1 MCGEG
6 LKVRTAL
13 VSVYD
18 KEGIVDFCRT
28 LHQVGVEIISSGGT
42 AEALKKARIPVK
54 EISEITGFPEMLDGR
69 VKTLHPIIHAGI
81 LARRTKEH
89 LQQLENNNIKPI
101 DLVVVN
107 LYPFKETLQKTKN
120 FYEIIEK
127 IDIGGPSLVR
137 GAAKNHEY
145 VAVVVSPKQ
154 YDKVRNELIQNNA
167 ELSRNTLRELAM
179 EAFAETAAYDAL
191 ISQYFLAKFSLER
204 MPIKF
209 TPTFE
214 KMYDCRY
221 GENYQQK
228 ASFYKEPFAI
238 ETVVAAARQL
248 NGKELSFNNIFDANA
263 AIELVREFK
272 EPAAAIIKHTNPC
285 GVAVAAGIDKAF
297 ADAFACDK
305 LSAFGGIIALN
316 RPCDIKAAKQIISFF
331 NEVVIAPAYDEKAF
345 QELSK
350 KKNLRVLELKGIGAV
365 AGKKGLDFK
374 KVAGGLL
381 LQEKDS
387 ATLAKNSLKIVTKKH
402 PNEHEMKSLE
412 FAWVVAKHVK
422 SNAIVLAKGTR
433 TTGIGAGQTSR
444 VDAVKIAIEKARKN
458 AKGSVMASD
467 AFFPFKDSVS
477 IAAKAGITAIIQ
489 PGGSLKDADI
499 IKEADKKKIAM
510 VFTGIRHFKH

>member
-1 MCGEG
+1 V
-6 LKVRTAL
+6 LRVRRAL

-18 KEGIVDFCRT
+18 KEGIVEFCKT
-28 LHQVGVEIISSGGT
+28 LHQLGVEIISSGGT
-42 AEALKKARIPVK
+42 AEALRKARVPVK

-69 VKTLHPIIHAGI
+69 VKTLQPAIHAGI
-81 LARRTKEH
+81 LARRTPEH
-89 LQQLENNNIKPI
+89 LQQLEKNNFKPI

-107 LYPFKETLQKTKN
+107 LYPFKETLEKTKN
-120 FYEIIEK
+120 YDEIIEK

-154 YDKVRNELIQNNA
+154 YEKVRSELIQNNA
-167 ELSRNTLRELAM
+167 ELGKETLRQLASD
-179 EAFAETAAYDAL
+179 AFAETAAYDAL
-191 ISQYFLAKFSLER
+191 ISQYFLGKFLLER
-204 MPIKF
+204 MPEKF

-228 ASFYKEPFAI
+228 ASFYKEPFPTEEGVSSAK
-238 ETVVAAARQL
+238 QL

-263 AIELVREFK
+263 AIGLVKEFG
-272 EPAAAIIKHTNPC
+272 EPTAVIIKHTNPC
-285 GVAVAAGIDKAF
+285 GVAVAATISQAF

-316 RPCDIKAAKQIISFF
+316 RTCDLKTAKLITSFF
-331 NEVVIAPAYDEKAF
+331 NEVVIAPNYDEEAT
-345 QELSK
+345 QELVK
-350 KKNLRVLELKGIGAV
+350 KKNLRVLELRGLSTNIEE
-365 AGKKGLDFK
+365 KGLDFK

-387 ATLAKNSLKIVTKKH
+387 TTLDRSSLKTVTKRQPDKGQ
-402 PNEHEMKSLE
+402 MQSLE
-412 FAWVVAKHVK
+412 FAWIVAKHVK

-444 VDAVKIAIEKARKN
+444 VDAVKIAIEKARKS

-489 PGGSLKDADI
+489 PGGSLKDEAV
-499 IKEADKKKIAM
+499 IKEADKKKIVM
-510 VFTGIRHFKH
+510 LFTGIRHFKH

>member
-1 MCGEG
+1 
-6 LKVRTAL
+6 LKVRRAL

-18 KEGIVDFCRT
+18 KAGIVEFCKT
-28 LHQVGVEIISSGGT
+28 LHQLGVEIISSGGT
-42 AEALKKARIPVK
+42 AETLRKARVPVR

-69 VKTLHPIIHAGI
+69 VKTLQPAIHAGI
-81 LARRTKEH
+81 LARRTPEH
-89 LQQLENNNIKPI
+89 LQQLEKNNFRPI

-107 LYPFKETLQKTKN
+107 LYPFKETLGKTKN
-120 FYEIIEK
+120 FEEIIEQ
-127 IDIGGPSLVR
+127 IDVGGPSLVR
-137 GAAKNHEY
+137 GAAKNHQY

-154 YDKVRNELIQNNA
+154 YEKVRSELIQNNA
-167 ELSRNTLRELAM
+167 ELSKITLRELAS

-191 ISQYFLAKFSLER
+191 ISQYFLAKFSLSS
-204 MPIKF
+204 MPEKF

-228 ASFYKEPFAI
+228 ASFYREPFAI
-238 ETVVAAARQL
+238 ESGIATAKQL

-263 AIELVREFK
+263 AIELVKEFRE
-272 EPAAAIIKHTNPC
+272 PCAAIIKHTNPC
-285 GVAVAAGIDKAF
+285 GVAVAASIDKAF
-297 ADAFACDK
+297 GEAFACDK

-316 RPCDIKAAKQIISFF
+316 RACDLKTARQITSFF
-331 NEVVIAPAYDEKAF
+331 NEVIIAPAYEESALS
-345 QELSK
+345 ELKK
-350 KKNLRVLELKGIGAV
+350 KKNLRVLELKGLGTNV
-365 AGKKGLDFK
+365 EEKGLDFK

-381 LQEKDS
+381 LQEKD
-387 ATLAKNSLKIVTKKH
+387 ATTLDRNSLKVVSKRQPEKGQIQG
-402 PNEHEMKSLE
+402 LE
-412 FAWVVAKHVK
+412 FAWIVAKHVK

-467 AFFPFKDSVS
+467 AFFPFRDSVS

-489 PGGSLKDADI
+489 PGGSLKDADVV
-499 IKEADKKKIAM
+499 KEADRKKIAM
-510 VFTGIRHFKH
+510 LFTGIRHFKH